1 MILFLGVNMINLN
14 TIKRSVITRGI
25 TDFQIDRLK
34 NNSHVPQLGDVAV
47 FEVISLGKHKAI
59 QAVDETITAIYP
71 GDLILAAFGGRYAS
85 NQFEGYVP
93 CEPTLDLQILGQ
105 GGAVGQLVSTH
116 NRFKKTGG
124 TQIRLL
130 GYATDRQQQVIN
142 TRYQRL
148 ERVAFDNQ
156 KPSNAAIYLSIGA
169 SMDSGKTT
177 TAAHFARGAM
187 LSGKTVAYIKLT
199 GTAYSKDRRTVRD
212 SGAAVAL
219 DFSHCGYPST
229 FQCSTEEVLAIYA
242 TLLQQVK
249 SCHPDIIIVEI
260 ADGLLQKETNNL
272 LKHQGFMSGIDGV
285 VLSCP
290 DSLSVYGGLQ
300 ILQSMAINPL
310 IISGI
315 FTASPLMIN
324 EVAGFTTT
332 PIFSLADFTAQGRLL
347 TALSQPDYQQ
357 AGLCVA

>member
-1 MILFLGVNMINLN
+1 MINLN

-25 TDFQIDRLK
+25 ADFQIDLLQ

-47 FEVISLGKHKAI
+47 FEVVSLGKHKAI

-93 CEPTLDLQILGQ
+93 CQPTIDLQILGQ

-116 NRFKKTGG
+116 NRFKKVGG
-124 TQIRLL
+124 TQIRLV
-130 GYATDRQQQVIN
+130 GYATDKHQRIVN

-148 ERVAFDNQ
+148 DRVEFDGQ
-156 KPSNAAIYLSIGA
+156 KPLNTAVYLSIGA

-187 LSGKTVAYIKLT
+187 LADKTVAYIKLT

-212 SGAAVAL
+212 SGATIAV

-229 FQCSTEEVLAIYA
+229 FQCSTAEVLAIYA
-242 TLLQQVK
+242 TLLKQVQ
-249 SCHPDIIIVEI
+249 SHDPEIIIVEI
-260 ADGLLQKETNNL
+260 ADGLLQKETNDL
-272 LKHQGFMSGIDGV
+272 LRHKGFMSGIDGV

-300 ILQSMAINPL
+300 ILQSMEINPL

-315 FTASPLMIN
+315 FTASPLMID
-324 EVAGFTTT
+324 EVAGFTTI
-332 PIFSLADFTAQGRLL
+332 PIFSLTDFTAKGRLL
-347 TALSQPDYQQ
+347 TALSPSVYQQ
-357 AGLCVA
+357 SDLCVA